1 MAGRRPN
8 EERLP
13 HVDASAT
20 RKQWFPCACCPPTLA
35 RYLPQ
40 VPGFAYATRGND
52 LFVNLFIAGEA
63 EVHLS
68 NATWRLTQEGS
79 YPWDGHVKL
88 RLIRES
94 AGRRRADRLG
104 PHSWLV
110 ANQPVPGDLYRFADA
125 APPPP
130 ALSVNGRLIELSGV
144 LTNGFARLKRD
155 WASGDAI
162 ELDLP
167 MPVRR
172 VVAHPN
178 VKDCADKVAL
188 QRGPVVYCFEGA
200 DHGGHVLD
208 LSLPAGA
215 VFLPMQHDD
224 LLGGTWGLEG
234 SLSRKGQ
241 PVPATAIP
249 YHLWSNRGPG
259 EMVVW
264 LDTTP

>member
-1 MAGRRPN
+1 
-8 EERLP
+8 
-13 HVDASAT
+13 
-20 RKQWFPCACCPPTLA
+20 
-35 RYLPQ
+35 
-40 VPGFAYATRGND
+40 
-52 LFVNLFIAGEA
+52 VNLFIAGEA
-63 EVHLS
+63 KVHLG

-94 AGRRRADRLG
+94 APADAELIVWVRIPG
-104 PHSWLV
+104 WSR
-110 ANQPVPGDLYRFADA
+110 NQPVPGDLYRFADT

-130 ALSVNGRLIELSGV
+130 ALSVNGRLIELSDV
-144 LTNGFARLKRD
+144 LTNGYARLKRD
-155 WASGDAI
+155 WASGDTV

-172 VVAHPN
+172 VVAHSN

-188 QRGPVVYCFEGA
+188 QRGPIVYCFEGA
-200 DHGGHVLD
+200 DHGGQVLD
-208 LSLPAGA
+208 LSLPARA
-215 VFLPMQHDD
+215 DFVPRRRHD
-224 LLGGTWGLEG
+224 LLGGTWGLQG
-234 SLSRKGQ
+234 FLSRKGQ

-264 LDTTP
+264 LDTSP